1 MLKIG
6 IIVCAHG
13 NKNAVA
19 RLCKAYARE
28 NADIIAFCGD
38 LGDDFAEINSVLSA
52 AKARVPV
59 IAFPGS
65 HEPAEDFAKAMKK
78 HPRVI
83 NGLKKR
89 RVTLKGH
96 DIVILPG
103 SNVNT
108 ARGSFRLLEEKRD
121 AQKYRVRGYRVF
133 VVEEL
138 KKLVRLPA
146 KTIVLCHDPP
156 KCAGIKAIDVA
167 YSGIVTRT
175 FILKPRH
182 FGVFDKQ
189 LQKLLRTNSIARLNQ
204 KGQIITEPYASKLAK
219 LGYPVSVKHRNVGLT
234 GLRRQLK
241 RLRVPFF
248 ACGHIH
254 EAGQRAVNSAGRQL
268 KQGSWSSS
276 VWHNAAPAVKG
287 KGGMLIIENGK
298 ATFENITVKP

>member
-19 RLCKAYARE
+19 RLCRE
-28 NADIIAFCGD
+28 YEREKADIIALCGD
-38 LGDDFAEINSVLSA
+38 LGDDFSEISRVLSA
-52 AKARVPV
+52 TKSKTPV

-96 DIVILPG
+96 DIIILPG

-156 KCAGIKAIDVA
+156 KCAGTKAIDVA
-167 YSGIVTRT
+167 YSGVVEKT
-175 FILKPRH
+175 FVLKPKH
-182 FGVFDKQ
+182 IGIFGKFMK
-189 LQKLLRTNSIARLNQ
+189 KHLRNPLFRIHE
-204 KGQIITEPYASKLAK
+204 KGGIVPEPYASKLSK
-219 LGYPVSVKHRNVGLT
+219 LGYPVSVKHRNVGLQK
-234 GLRRQLK
+234 LRQKLK

-298 ATFENITVKP
+298 AKFKNISVKQ

>member
-38 LGDDFAEINSVLSA
+38 LGDDYAEISRVLSA
-52 AKARVPV
+52 AKSRIPV

-65 HEPAEDFAKAMKK
+65 HEPAEDYVKALKK
-78 HPRVI
+78 HARVI

-89 RVTLKGH
+89 RVTLKNH

-108 ARGSFRLLEEKRD
+108 ASGSFRLLEEKRD
-121 AQKYRVRGYRVF
+121 AQKYRVRGYRIF
-133 VVEEL
+133 VVDEL
-138 KKLVRLPA
+138 RKLVRSPA

-156 KCAGIKAIDVA
+156 KCSGTKAIDVA

-182 FGVFDKQ
+182 VGIFGSFMRKH
-189 LQKLLRTNSIARLNQ
+189 LRNPLFRIHEKAA
-204 KGQIITEPYASKLAK
+204 IVPEPYASKLAK
-219 LGYPVSVKHRNVGLT
+219 LGYPVSVKYRNVGLA
-234 GLRRQLK
+234 GLRKQLK

-254 EAGQRAVNSAGRQL
+254 EAGQRAVDSLGRRL

-276 VWHNAAPAVKG
+276 VWYNAAPAANG
-287 KGGMLIIENGK
+287 KGGMLIIKDGK
-298 ATFENITVKP
+298 AAFKNITVKP